1 MCLLVKF
8 SGTRNRSG
16 INTDQTVVRK
26 GYYWEDV
33 YTELHIEID
42 SGNAEKRKEL
52 LSDNKI
58 KRKVRQEVVQKAHNS
73 SKQRFS
79 EIIKAR
85 EEFDF
90 NYKEKEIGTKL
101 KFDNEGRG
109 IHNIWYT

>member
-1 MCLLVKF
+1 MERSK
-8 SGTRNRSG
+8 TR
-16 INTDQTVVRK
+16 
-26 GYYWEDV
+26 
-33 YTELHIEID
+33 EI
-42 SGNAEKRKEL
+42 
-52 LSDNKI
+52 
-58 KRKVRQEVVQKAHNS
+58 VQKAHNS

-109 IHNIWYT
+109 IHNIWYK